1 MRFKRHKYTREWN
14 LYRMHWEFKQR
25 SSVISVAKR
34 SKDGAGVKKR
44 IRIICLFRLF
54 NAHFPLPQS
63 LVYVFFQNAKSIRWV
78 HTVWSSWLSGGGAQ
92 FYWASKRYKLKIASI
107 FWRCLRQFI
116 VDTVSF
122 QSRFDRMPR
131 PQISVELSVY
141 FDEHLFRIHF
151 SQTLLLLSSPRWLI
165 FPVYLPETCV
175 NFSWW
180 MDTTYNF
187 FL

>member
-1 MRFKRHKYTREWN
+1 
-14 LYRMHWEFKQR
+14 MHWEFKQR

-78 HTVWSSWLSGGGAQ
+78 HTVWSSWWSGGGAQ

-122 QSRFDRMPR
+122 QSRFWSHAQASDLCRTQCLFWYTSLSHSLFVATIITFEPAMIDLPR
-131 PQISVELSVY
+131 
-141 FDEHLFRIHF
+141 LFARNVRK
-151 SQTLLLLSSPRWLI
+151 L
-165 FPVYLPETCV
+165 
-175 NFSWW
+175 
-180 MDTTYNF
+180 
-187 FL
+187 